1 VALAGMEY
9 LKKIVEKSRA
19 NGNGNYGLPGR
30 SSVSGILPQA
40 VRHRFTAL
48 ARSHLVPPESC
59 LLCGADSGN
68 ELLCC
73 ACLGDLPPL
82 PVHRCPRCGETTTYG
97 EHCGSCLQ
105 NPPAFSGVSALYRYD
120 FPVDRLVHALK
131 YGHQLAL
138 ADWFGK
144 RLAELLV
151 GPDFTA
157 IIPLPLH
164 PQRLRERGFNQSL
177 EIARTIAGLRQLPLA
192 RDLLQRQRAT
202 ASQAGLDRK
211 ARQRNVRGAF
221 ACHADCSGQ
230 RLLLVDDVLTSGAT
244 ADEAARSLI
253 EHGALE
259 VHVAVVARTLNS

>member
-1 VALAGMEY
+1 MALAGMEY

-48 ARSHLVPPESC
+48 ARSHLVPPGSC

-144 RLAELLV
+144 RLVE
-151 GPDFTA
+151 A
-157 IIPLPLH
+157 IGEAGFSAIVPLPLH
-164 PQRLRERGFNQSL
+164 TQRLRERGFNQSL
-177 EIARTIAGLRQLPLA
+177 EIARTIARLRQLPLA
-192 RDLLQRQRAT
+192 HDLLQRPRAT
-202 ASQAGLDRK
+202 ASQAGLDRP
-211 ARQRNVRGAF
+211 ARRRNMHGAF
-221 ACHADCSGQ
+221 ACRADCVGQ

-244 ADEAARSLI
+244 ADEAARTLI
-253 EHGALE
+253 RHGAQE
-259 VHVAVVARTLNS
+259 VHVAVVARTLNG